1 LVLDFG
7 AKQGGWAPGLVTEI
21 DGCKCNKKAKGP
33 HLYHVHITFMDGSV
47 SVVHVLPDGDLENVE
62 LQHLVVTYLLPTRC
76 SSSAP
81 LKRKKR
87 EDDDKRGRGAPA
99 TRLIAKGRAT
109 TSA

>member
-1 LVLDFG
+1 MDFG

-21 DGCKCNKKAKGP
+21 SRCTCGKKAKGP
-33 HLYHVHITFMDGSV
+33 HIYHVHITFMDGSV
-47 SVVHVLPDGDLENVE
+47 SVVPVLPDGDLENVE

-109 TSA
+109 THA